1 MKLFLEEV
9 LGCRSR
15 YINQEMS
22 VALESL
28 SFPRLHIGTVLTEI
42 NFFLK
47 KFIFCRL
54 GLTLEGV

>member
-9 LGCRSR
+9 LGCRSS
-15 YINQEMS
+15 YINQEMR
-22 VALESL
+22 VALGSL
-28 SFPRLHIGTVLTEI
+28 SFPHLHIEAIFAEI